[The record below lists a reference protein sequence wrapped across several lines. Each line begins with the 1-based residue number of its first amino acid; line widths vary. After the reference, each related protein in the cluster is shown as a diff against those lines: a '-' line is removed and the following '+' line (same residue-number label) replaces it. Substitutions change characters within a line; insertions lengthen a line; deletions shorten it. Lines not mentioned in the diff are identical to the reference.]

1 MSSRDVGF
9 VLRFIIPLILLGLL
23 ISFGETTRDPGLANP
38 RRWALPVTILEFS
51 RDAAHKIPYF
61 WYSLSEPKSSVLF
74 GAVGVFGTF
83 LLGLS
88 IWLGMKELKMQSS
101 AEAETQ
107 EEKSAEDS
115 TVVEP
120 VLSGGLSFKWKL
132 RAAIGGMIVLLGF
145 FIAVTVYQTTGRVL
159 RDQLDQRASVIAA
172 NLSDGAAGD
181 ILTQNIS
188 GLNALTAKYALLDGV
203 AYIFIEDGQ
212 GKILAQS
219 LAVLPAELRESST
232 LDGRRLP
239 NRRVVT
245 FNGRPVHEIRMPILE
260 GQAGAIH
267 VGMWEDGVEKEIY
280 RALYPLVGQIA
291 LMILAGIV
299 VSIFLAR
306 GILRPI
312 RRLIDLADRMSLG
325 DLDTPIGI
333 ESKDEIGELARSLER
348 IRASLKAA
356 MVRLASKHTAS

>member
-9 VLRFIIPLILLGLL
+9 LLRFIIPLILLGVL
-23 ISFGETTRDPGLANP
+23 ISFGETTRDPGLASP
-38 RRWALPVTILEFS
+38 PRWALGLRILEFS

-61 WYSLSEPKSSVLF
+61 WSSLSEPKSSVLF
-74 GAVGVFGTF
+74 GAVGVFGT
-83 LLGLS
+83 LLLS
-88 IWLGMKELKMQSS
+88 LTIWLGMKELRMQSS

-107 EEKSAEDS
+107 EETSAENS
-115 TVVEP
+115 TSVEA
-120 VLSGGLSFKWKL
+120 VLSAGLSFRWKL
-132 RAAIGGMIVLLGF
+132 RAAFASMIVLLGF
-145 FIAVTVYQTTGRVL
+145 FIVVTVYQTTGRVL
-159 RDQLDQRASVIAA
+159 RDQLDQRASIIAG
-172 NLSDGAAGD
+172 NFSDRAAAD

-188 GLNALTAKYALLDGV
+188 ELNALITKYAYLDGV

-212 GKILAQS
+212 GKIVAQS
-219 LAVLPAELRESST
+219 LIPLPTELREAST
-232 LDGRRLP
+232 LDGRQLP

-245 FNGRPVHEIRMPILE
+245 FSGRPVHEIRMPIPK

-267 VGMWEDGVEKEIY
+267 VGIWGDSVDEQIDRV
-280 RALYPLVGQIA
+280 LYPLIGQIA
-291 LMILAGIV
+291 LMILAGLV
-299 VSIFLAR
+299 VSVFLAR

-312 RRLIDLADRMSLG
+312 RQLTDLADRMSLG

>member
-38 RRWALPVTILEFS
+38 RRWTLALQVLEFS

-74 GAVGVFGTF
+74 GAVGFFGT
-83 LLGLS
+83 LLLALT

-107 EEKSAEDS
+107 EEKLAEDS
-115 TVVEP
+115 TAAEA
-120 VLSGGLSFKWKL
+120 VLSRGLSFKWKL
-132 RAAIGGMIVLLGF
+132 RAAFGGMIVLLGF
-145 FIAVTVYQTTGRVL
+145 FIVVTVYQTIGRVL
-159 RDQLDQRASVIAA
+159 QDQLDQRASIIAA
-172 NLSDGAAGD
+172 NLSDRAAND
-181 ILTQNIS
+181 VLTQNIPA
-188 GLNALTAKYALLDGV
+188 LNALIPKYAYLDGV
-203 AYIFIEDGQ
+203 AYIFIENSQ

-219 LAVLPAELRESST
+219 LDPLPAELREAST

-239 NRRVVT
+239 HRRVLT
-245 FNGRPVHEIRMPILE
+245 FSGRSVHEIRMPILE
-260 GQAGAIH
+260 GQAGVIH
-267 VGMWEDGVEKEIY
+267 VGSWEDSIDEQID
-280 RALYPLVGQIA
+280 RTLYPLIGQIA
-291 LMILAGIV
+291 LMILAGIAI
-299 VSIFLAR
+299 SIFLAR
-306 GILRPI
+306 AILRPI

-356 MVRLASKHTAS
+356 MVRLAGKHTAL

>member
-1 MSSRDVGF
+1 MSSRDVSF
-9 VLRFIIPLILLGLL
+9 VLRFLIPLILLGIL
-23 ISFGETTRDPGLANP
+23 ISFGETTRDPGLASP
-38 RRWALPVTILEFS
+38 PRWALPVTILEFS

-74 GAVGVFGTF
+74 GAMAVYGTV
-83 LLGLS
+83 LLGLT
-88 IWLGMKELKMQSS
+88 IWLGIKELKIQSS
-101 AEAETQ
+101 AEGETE
-107 EEKSAEDS
+107 EEKSAENP
-115 TVVEP
+115 TALEP
-120 VLSGGLSFKWKL
+120 RLSGGLSFKWKL
-132 RAAIGGMIVLLGF
+132 SGAIGGMIVLLGF
-145 FIAVTVYQTTGRVL
+145 IVIATVYQTTGRVL

-172 NLSDGAAGD
+172 NLSDRTADD

-188 GLNALTAKYALLDGV
+188 GLNALTTKYALLDGV

-212 GKILAQS
+212 GKILARS

-245 FNGRPVHEIRMPILE
+245 FNGRPVHETRMPILE

-267 VGMWEDGVEKEIY
+267 VGMWEDSVDEQID
-280 RALYPLVGQIA
+280 RALYPLIGRIA
-291 LMILAGIV
+291 LMILAGLV
-299 VSIFLAR
+299 VSVFLAR
-306 GILRPI
+306 RILRPI
-312 RRLIDLADRMSLG
+312 RRLTDLADRMSLG
-325 DLDTPIGI
+325 DLDTPIGM

-356 MVRLASKHTAS
+356 MVRLAGKHTAS